1 MRCLFVCYSSS
12 RHAAPDYS
20 CALMPQY
27 CIMSESGRRDNA
39 NSGCPAVNGVWARRV
54 MSVIASGNGGVRNGG
69 FARVGARGLIE
80 GGAAVPAAARRPDL
94 FMVWDKERGGFAE
107 GQERFLLL
115 LADFLFSLTNYIITP
130 CAVRSDQRRLSYENV
145 R

>member
-1 MRCLFVCYSSS
+1 M
-12 RHAAPDYS
+12 
-20 CALMPQY
+20 
-27 CIMSESGRRDNA
+27 
-39 NSGCPAVNGVWARRV
+39 
-54 MSVIASGNGGVRNGG
+54 
-69 FARVGARGLIE
+69 GARGLIE